1 VAFVRLN
8 RVAMLFFELLGGEA
22 LAAKTAWILGGL
34 TLSLPL
40 LRRFAH
46 DKPRLKALG
55 LFTFLHLVSLLVTAG
70 LGAVKSPLD
79 DVFRVPCWVFGAVA
93 FVWALSTVLFSV
105 VLPRVRLPV
114 PQIVQDVSV
123 ALLSVVAAVS
133 VAGRAGVNLS
143 GLIATSAVLTAV
155 LGFSLQDTIANIAGG
170 LGLQTDNSI
179 EVGDWIRVGT
189 QPTDLNG
196 RVVRIRWRY
205 TAIETRNWETVL
217 VPNRVLMNSS
227 VMVLGRRT
235 AQPEQWRRWVHF
247 HVDFRFQ
254 PGDVIEVVQAAVRG
268 AQLARVAREPPPN
281 CVMMDL
287 AESYGRYAVRYWL
300 TDLAADDPTDSEV
313 RQVIFSALER
323 AGMKPAIPAHAVFV
337 TQESE
342 DRQAIKTQKQVAR
355 RRKMLDAM
363 PLFAPLSDAEKDELA
378 RSMRYAPFARGEVIT
393 RQGAEAHWLYLLE
406 EGTASVRVSDGVAEK
421 EAAQLKDGSFFGEMS
436 LLTGDPRTATV
447 VAVTDVECFRLDK
460 ASFQRIVERRPEV
473 TKEIATIV
481 AARRAEQEAVR
492 EGLTVEAA
500 NARKATEETDL
511 LDRMMRFFG
520 LTG

>member
-1 VAFVRLN
+1 MR
-8 RVAMLFFELLGGEA
+8 FFELLATEA
-22 LAAKTAWILGGL
+22 MAAKTPWILL
-34 TLSLPL
+34 ALVISLPL
-40 LRRFAH
+40 LRRFAN
-46 DKPRLKALG
+46 DKPRLRAIG
-55 LFTFLHLVSLLVTAG
+55 LFFFLHLIALMTTAG
-70 LGAVKSPLD
+70 MFAAESQLD
-79 DVFRVPCWVFGAVA
+79 DVFRMPCWVFGAVA
-93 FVWALSTVLFSV
+93 TVWSLSMVLFSV
-105 VLPRVRLPV
+105 VLPRVRLPM

-123 ALLSVVAAVS
+123 ALLSVVTAVS

-179 EVGDWIRVGT
+179 EVGDWIRLGT

-227 VMVLGRRT
+227 VMLLGRRT
-235 AQPEQWRRWVHF
+235 DQPQQWRRWVNF

-268 AQLARVAREPPPN
+268 AQLSRVARDPPPN

-287 AESYGRYAVRYWL
+287 AESSGRYALRYWL

-313 RQVIFSALER
+313 RQIIVSALER

-337 TQESE
+337 TQETE
-342 DRQAIKTQKQVAR
+342 DRQAIKTQKQLAR
-355 RRKMLDAM
+355 RRKVLESM
-363 PLFAPLSDAEKDELA
+363 PLLSPLSDGEKDELA

-406 EGTASVRVSDGVAEK
+406 EGTASIRVSDGVAEK

-436 LLTGDPRTATV
+436 LLTGEPRTATV

-460 ASFQRIVERRPEV
+460 ASFQRVIERRPEV
-473 TKEIATIV
+473 MKEIATLV
-481 AARRAEQEAVR
+481 TTRRIEQQTAR
-492 EGLTVEAA
+492 EGLSAEAA
-500 NARKATEETDL
+500 KSRQRTEESDL

-520 LTG
+520 L